1 MNYSEFVYSRFKD
14 GGRIIG
20 DLQGMTAEA
29 SGAAISRL
37 HAAVGMVGEIRELRD
52 TAGAKNTIEELGD
65 FLFYLQAYAN
75 TLEDAE
81 WDNVSG
87 GDAKITIEELDIA
100 AHTLL
105 DLAKKETIYCKA
117 FDAPKAG
124 QITAQLWALVDAYA
138 ELATGL
144 FVGEIMDENQAKLE
158 ERFPDGYSN
167 AAAQA
172 RADKKD
178 GE

>member
-1 MNYSEFVYSRFKD
+1 MNYSEFVHSRFKD

-52 TAGAKNTIEELGD
+52 TTGAKNTIEELGD

-75 TLEDAE
+75 TLEFAAWLNLTSD
-81 WDNVSG
+81 
-87 GDAKITIEELDIA
+87 KITIEELDIA

-105 DLAKKETIYCKA
+105 DLAKKETFYCKA

-124 QITAQLWALVDAYA
+124 QTTALLWALVNTYA
-138 ELATGL
+138 DLATGL
-144 FVGEIMDENQAKLE
+144 FVGEIMDENQARLE

-172 RADKKD
+172 RADKA

>member
-1 MNYSEFVYSRFKD
+1 MNYSEFVHSRFKD
-14 GGRIIG
+14 GGRLIG

-29 SGAAISRL
+29 SGAAMSRL

-52 TAGAKNTIEELGD
+52 TTGAENTIEELGD
-65 FLFYLQAYAN
+65 FLFYLQAYTN
-75 TLEDAE
+75 TL
-81 WDNVSG
+81 
-87 GDAKITIEELDIA
+87 GDAAFDNALVSNNKSTIDDLDIA

-117 FDAPKAG
+117 FDAPKAV
-124 QITAQLWALVDAYA
+124 QITTLLWTIAGAYA
-138 ELATGL
+138 DLSTGL

-158 ERFPDGYSN
+158 KRFPLGYSN

-172 RADKKD
+172 RADKA

>member
-1 MNYSEFVYSRFKD
+1 MNYSEFVHSRFKD

-29 SGAAISRL
+29 SGAAVSRL

-52 TAGAKNTIEELGD
+52 TTGAKNTIEELGD
-65 FLFYLQAYAN
+65 FLFYLQAYTN
-75 TLEDAE
+75 TLEGDA
-81 WDNVSG
+81 WWHG
-87 GDAKITIEELDIA
+87 LGDAKVTIDALDIA

-124 QITAQLWALVDAYA
+124 QTTALLWALVEAYA

-158 ERFPDGYSN
+158 ERFPNGYSN

>member
-75 TLEDAE
+75 TLEFAE
-81 WDNVSG
+81 WLNLTSD
-87 GDAKITIEELDIA
+87 KITIEELDIA

-105 DLAKKETIYCKA
+105 DLAKKETIYCRA

-144 FVGEIMDENQAKLE
+144 FVGEIMYENQAKLE

-172 RADKKD
+172 RADKA